1 MSNYFLINKSMNDKF
16 DQRVQL
22 ILFRRRV
29 MTVVNFSLA
38 GRKLTDDSGNS
49 IPGNHNTHLP
59 SRRSQGVV
67 KHHW

>member
-1 MSNYFLINKSMNDKF
+1 MNDKF

-49 IPGNHNTHLP
+49 VPGNHNTTNHNLP